1 MESCQF
7 PQDQAISE
15 CITWFYQD
23 GKREQKRKR
32 QNGKNRGRPK
42 KKEGGISLA
51 GQEPHHIPVSGENAE
66 LHQVAEN
73 TENLQQELL
82 KRWIECKYI
91 TISLMSL
98 N

>member
-1 MESCQF
+1 ME
-7 PQDQAISE
+7 
-15 CITWFYQD
+15 
-23 GKREQKRKR
+23 
-32 QNGKNRGRPK
+32 K
-42 KKEGGISLA
+42 KGDTEEEGGGISLA

-73 TENLQQELL
+73 AENLQQELL
-82 KRWIECKYI
+82 KRWIEKGSEGANRRKYI